1 MHASMVVNQ
10 LECCGNS
17 SSSSLK
23 KKKMVLSEAHAPT
36 ETSFVAR
43 SPSAAAAP
51 PRSPYT
57 WLDKLRFL
65 KGFPEEPRVELSEF
79 LTSLA
84 VKNSTSS
91 SLPKL
96 PDSKTFVAAAAPP
109 MVQQQQQLASR
120 TVVKASATNGIFYM
134 DLGATEANG
143 NASEMEIQKW
153 GIKARTSRLN
163 ATVLPYDHHQ
173 NTTITTTVCA
183 SNCCMGGELYASTAA
198 GIADSKQRNNSPSK
212 LLDSSFVNAGGGAP
226 RSCKPPQ
233 LLIQASSSPVDLF
246 GMEDRRSSSSDSRKK
261 LSRKGNKLSFLPQSC
276 EQLGKEEEDEEEAAA
291 MDSSSGERRNNKNHM
306 QTQSV
311 QVVKASDMNANLVHQ
326 GRRPNP
332 SFLPPPPPRAA
343 LLPLGCTQGVSFVS
357 DGFKN
362 QQQQQQQHG
371 VWSSEEHDR
380 GVALESTGK
389 EAAYK
394 GGARSSINKKLAKR
408 LRTTVAATPT
418 LAAAAASQQLKRK
431 AVASNQMASSILE
444 RRRTGSSSGN
454 FLNNNSRMAG
464 KKRRA
469 NSELLLPQMK
479 DQACKV
485 LKVGEP
491 WVSVERSAER
501 RSSTGIKSFGA
512 GHDGGCDLGKGPS
525 PQEAPVLELASD
537 HPSKKSKD
545 SLVYITYQVF
555 LQAGKTGLTA
565 REAASRIIDCGL
577 ADIFHGLVKP
587 RIKIGKI
594 IRNNPYYFQA
604 GEGRYILFEAI
615 VGVTQTVSIP
625 HPPTEEESAV
635 APLKSKPQKEIAP
648 TPVDARK
655 EAAAM
660 ARRNGT
666 ARYWAQM
673 HANGWTRG
681 QKGRNK
687 KLEMG
692 KSTPAAASTKISG
705 RPVKSGDTDQKLVQS
720 EEHTEQ
726 NSAQEQ
732 VVQGQLKHWLN
743 DTVHI
748 GMGRKQCRRTDGK
761 NWQCPERAVSGTNY
775 CGNHQYR
782 MKQAVETKGVFRTPL
797 LKDKDETNERHI
809 EGYEEVQDQN
819 TEHGN
824 LID

>member
-23 KKKMVLSEAHAPT
+23 KKKMVVSEAHAPT

-143 NASEMEIQKW
+143 NASEIEIQKW

-173 NTTITTTVCA
+173 NTTITATVCA
-183 SNCCMGGELYASTAA
+183 SNCCMGGELDASTAA

-212 LLDSSFVNAGGGAP
+212 LLDSSFVNSGGGAP

-291 MDSSSGERRNNKNHM
+291 MDSSSGERRNNKNNM
-306 QTQSV
+306 RTQSV

-408 LRTTVAATPT
+408 LRTTVAATST

-469 NSELLLPQMK
+469 NSELLLPQ
-479 DQACKV
+479 
-485 LKVGEP
+485 
-491 WVSVERSAER
+491 VS
-501 RSSTGIKSFGA
+501 
-512 GHDGGCDLGKGPS
+512 
-525 PQEAPVLELASD
+525 LAL
-537 HPSKKSKD
+537 HGRA
-545 SLVYITYQVF
+545 L
-555 LQAGKTGLTA
+555 L
-565 REAASRIIDCGL
+565 
-577 ADIFHGLVKP
+577 FH
-587 RIKIGKI
+587 
-594 IRNNPYYFQA
+594 
-604 GEGRYILFEAI
+604 
-615 VGVTQTVSIP
+615 
-625 HPPTEEESAV
+625 HPPM
-635 APLKSKPQKEIAP
+635 L
-648 TPVDARK
+648 
-655 EAAAM
+655 
-660 ARRNGT
+660 
-666 ARYWAQM
+666 
-673 HANGWTRG
+673 
-681 QKGRNK
+681 
-687 KLEMG
+687 L
-692 KSTPAAASTKISG
+692 IS
-705 RPVKSGDTDQKLVQS
+705 
-720 EEHTEQ
+720 
-726 NSAQEQ
+726 
-732 VVQGQLKHWLN
+732 
-743 DTVHI
+743 
-748 GMGRKQCRRTDGK
+748 
-761 NWQCPERAVSGTNY
+761 
-775 CGNHQYR
+775 
-782 MKQAVETKGVFRTPL
+782 
-797 LKDKDETNERHI
+797 
-809 EGYEEVQDQN
+809 
-819 TEHGN
+819 
-824 LID
+824 

>member
-1 MHASMVVNQ
+1 MVVNQ

-23 KKKMVLSEAHAPT
+23 KKKMVVSEAHAPT

-43 SPSAAAAP
+43 SPSAAAAPPPSLAP

-96 PDSKTFVAAAAPP
+96 PNSKTFVAAAAPP

-120 TVVKASATNGIFYM
+120 VVVKASAANGIFYM

-163 ATVLPYDHHQ
+163 TTVLPYDHHQ

-183 SNCCMGGELYASTAA
+183 SNCCMGGELDVSTAA
-198 GIADSKQRNNSPSK
+198 AIADSKQRNNSPSK

-226 RSCKPPQ
+226 RSCKLPQ
-233 LLIQASSSPVDLF
+233 LLIQASSSPLDLF

-276 EQLGKEEEDEEEAAA
+276 EQLGKEEEEEEAAA
-291 MDSSSGERRNNKNHM
+291 MDSSSGERRNNKNNM

-408 LRTTVAATPT
+408 LRTTVAATST
-418 LAAAAASQQLKRK
+418 LTAAAASQQLQRK
-431 AVASNQMASSILE
+431 AAASKQMASSIIE
-444 RRRTGSSSGN
+444 RRRTGCSSGN

-469 NSELLLPQMK
+469 NSELLLPQVSL
-479 DQACKV
+479 ALHGRV
-485 LKVGEP
+485 L
-491 WVSVERSAER
+491 
-501 RSSTGIKSFGA
+501 
-512 GHDGGCDLGKGPS
+512 L
-525 PQEAPVLELASD
+525 
-537 HPSKKSKD
+537 
-545 SLVYITYQVF
+545 
-555 LQAGKTGLTA
+555 
-565 REAASRIIDCGL
+565 
-577 ADIFHGLVKP
+577 FH
-587 RIKIGKI
+587 
-594 IRNNPYYFQA
+594 
-604 GEGRYILFEAI
+604 
-615 VGVTQTVSIP
+615 
-625 HPPTEEESAV
+625 HPPM
-635 APLKSKPQKEIAP
+635 L
-648 TPVDARK
+648 
-655 EAAAM
+655 
-660 ARRNGT
+660 
-666 ARYWAQM
+666 
-673 HANGWTRG
+673 
-681 QKGRNK
+681 
-687 KLEMG
+687 L
-692 KSTPAAASTKISG
+692 IS
-705 RPVKSGDTDQKLVQS
+705 
-720 EEHTEQ
+720 
-726 NSAQEQ
+726 
-732 VVQGQLKHWLN
+732 
-743 DTVHI
+743 
-748 GMGRKQCRRTDGK
+748 
-761 NWQCPERAVSGTNY
+761 
-775 CGNHQYR
+775 
-782 MKQAVETKGVFRTPL
+782 
-797 LKDKDETNERHI
+797 
-809 EGYEEVQDQN
+809 
-819 TEHGN
+819 
-824 LID
+824 